1 MTKKHTKE
9 EVVENESVN
18 VEEEA
23 QTDLPQPE
31 EEPEQN
37 DNLADDKNSESDIAS
52 QLNEQLQECQD
63 RYIRLQA
70 DFDNFRKRTLK
81 EKMELIDSAGA
92 EVIKSVLTVMDD
104 MDRAVAAMQTSDDIN
119 AMRQGI
125 ELISNKLQDVLKQR
139 QVKEI
144 PALGEEFNTDY
155 HDAIAKVPVEDE
167 TKKGKIID
175 VIEKGYLLKDK
186 VIRFSKV
193 VVGE

>member
-37 DNLADDKNSESDIAS
+37 DNLADDKNSGSDIAS

>member
-1 MTKKHTKE
+1 MTKKNTKE
-9 EVVENESVN
+9 ELTDNEVIKT
-18 VEEEA
+18 EEKE
-23 QTDLPQPE
+23 TVDLPQPE
-31 EEPEQN
+31 TENEES
-37 DNLADDKNSESDIAS
+37 DNLTDDNNQTNDITS

-63 RYIRLQA
+63 KYIRLQA

-81 EKMELIDSAGA
+81 EKMELIDSAGSD
-92 EVIKSVLTVMDD
+92 VIKSVLTIADD

-119 AMRQGI
+119 AIRQGI
-125 ELISNKLQDVLKQR
+125 ELISNKLQELLKQR

-144 PALGEEFNTDY
+144 PALGEKFNTDY

-175 VIEKGYLLKDK
+175 VIEKGYLMKDK

>member
-1 MTKKHTKE
+1 MTKKNTKE
-9 EVVENESVN
+9 ELTDNEVIKT
-18 VEEEA
+18 EEKEA
-23 QTDLPQPE
+23 VDLPQPE
-31 EEPEQN
+31 TENEES
-37 DNLADDKNSESDIAS
+37 DNLTDDNNQTNDITS

-63 RYIRLQA
+63 KYIRLQA

-81 EKMELIDSAGA
+81 EKMELIDSAGSD
-92 EVIKSVLTVMDD
+92 VIKSVLTIADD

-119 AMRQGI
+119 AIRQGI
-125 ELISNKLQDVLKQR
+125 ELISNKLQELLKQR

-144 PALGEEFNTDY
+144 PALGEKFNTDY

-175 VIEKGYLLKDK
+175 VIEKGYLMKDK